1 LIVFTVVVLRVIIL
15 LPAVAVDAPGA
26 SWSRAMADTRGY
38 TWRILFILLLASLP
52 LVFVRAIVGRT
63 LGDWGGITLQVA
75 LAIFNGAMNTII
87 MTLAIVIVS
96 RLYERLGDRV
106 KQPV

>member
-1 LIVFTVVVLRVIIL
+1 VIIL

-26 SWSRAMADTRGY
+26 SWSAAMADTRGY
-38 TWRILFILLLASLP
+38 TWRILFIFLLATLP
-52 LVFVRAIVGRT
+52 LGFVHVIVGRT
-63 LGDWGGITLQVA
+63 LGDLGGIAAISVP
-75 LAIFNGAMNTII
+75 IFNGAMRPIGY
-87 MTLAIVIVS
+87 TLGIVIAS